1 MDARESRTM
10 TASGDA
16 VNRGAGSPQARNL
29 SLRRNRGFTI
39 VELLTVITII
49 MIVVAISIIKLQP
62 VLQEQNAN
70 AAMAQVTTQLRIA
83 REEAV
88 AERRNVQVQFV
99 GTNSIQL
106 TEINTGVVGAGANQ
120 ILSTTTLPSGAQFVV
135 FSTLPDTPDA
145 FGNAGAIEFESVV
158 GGPNAGMMF
167 QSDGT
172 FADMGTG
179 NPINGTVF
187 VGLPGQAATARAVT
201 VLGASG
207 RIRQYKGISGS
218 PGGWLK

>member
-1 MDARESRTM
+1 M
-10 TASGDA
+10 
-16 VNRGAGSPQARNL
+16 
-29 SLRRNRGFTI
+29 
-39 VELLTVITII
+39 VELLTVITMI

-62 VLQEQNAN
+62 ILQEQGAN
-70 AAMAQVTTQLRIA
+70 AAIAQVVTQLRIA

-88 AERRNVQVQFV
+88 AERRDVQVQFI

-106 TEINTGVVGAGANQ
+106 TEINTNVVGAGANQ
-120 ILSTTTLPSGAQFVV
+120 VISTTTLTSGAQFVV
-135 FSTLPDTPDA
+135 FPTVPDTPDL

-187 VGLPGQAATARAVT
+187 VGIPGIATTARAVT

-207 RIRQYKGISGS
+207 RIRQYKGN